1 MNRKEF
7 TNLLLEWRKNFIHER
22 GKYSSSFNQPDDA
35 YLSTLRDTKGEVIED
50 LKEHICNINN
60 IPFKRNKVGA
70 LIIEKNQANISM
82 ISEFIKKRGFEKEA
96 NNIDRETNN
105 YSPLFITFETGDFS
119 FDSSDYSF
127 DENRLTS
134 GDPDITWMLHDIVHV
149 FIDGRIDR
157 ESQFESNALKNKV
170 LSHFSKEYL
179 DLQKKLKFGGLSDM
193 IREVPTGEEYEGLPI
208 YGTHPD
214 DAYMLAAL
222 QKFFNEID
230 FTAGVGP
237 LDSGPSLVAYCW
249 MKLSHSEDFAQVESC
264 KSLNS
269 KEKDIVKS
277 HIRRIFPLIKRQKQI
292 ILNGFKGTILIFSN
306 EP

>member
-22 GKYSSSFNQPDDA
+22 GKYSSSFNKSDDA
-35 YLSTLRDTKGEVIED
+35 YLSTLRDAKGEVIED
-50 LKEHICNINN
+50 LKEYICNINN
-60 IPFKRNKVGA
+60 IPFERNRRGA

-82 ISEFIKKRGFEKEA
+82 ISNFIKKRGFEKEA
-96 NNIDRETNN
+96 DNISREVNN
-105 YSPLFITFETGDFS
+105 YSPLFITFESGNFFS
-119 FDSSDYSF
+119 DSLDYSF
-127 DENRLTS
+127 DIDTIWS
-134 GDPDITWMLHDIVHV
+134 GNPDIDWMLHDLVHV
-149 FIDGRIDR
+149 FIDGRIDK
-157 ESQFESNALKNKV
+157 ESQFESNDLKSRV
-170 LSHFSKEYL
+170 LSHFSREYL

-193 IREVPTGEEYEGLPI
+193 IREIPTGEEYEGHPI

-214 DAYMLAAL
+214 DEYMLNAI
-222 QKFFNEID
+222 QKFFNEIG
-230 FTAGVGP
+230 FTAGVSS

-249 MKLSHSEDFAQVESC
+249 MKLSHSEDFKQVESC

-306 EP
+306 AP